1 MDLKTK
7 SVLIVDDDENMA
19 ETLSEALQ
27 QLDYNVAGA
36 VTNGADAIVCVQN
49 NVPDIILMD
58 IELLGDMDGVQTSK
72 EILLISE
79 VPVIYLTGWT
89 DDKTLDKVKKTNPF
103 GYIVKPFEIIELK
116 VAIELALYKHDVEV
130 GREKLISELQDI
142 VANVVRQYIGA
153 EKLGLNG
160 NNWFG

>member
-1 MDLKTK
+1 MGSMTK
-7 SVLIVDDDENMA
+7 SVLIVEDDEAIA

-27 QLDYNVAGA
+27 QLDYNVAAA
-36 VTNGADAIVCVQN
+36 VTNGADAIACVQD

-58 IELLGDMDGVQTSK
+58 IELIGDMDGVQTTK
-72 EILLISE
+72 EILSISE
-79 VPVIYLTGWT
+79 VPVVYLTGRT
-89 DDKTLDKVKKTNPF
+89 DNDTLDKVKKTNPF

>member
-1 MDLKTK
+1 MGSMTK
-7 SVLIVDDDENMA
+7 SVLIVDDDENMV

-27 QLDYNVAGA
+27 QLEYNVAGA
-36 VTNGADAIVCVQN
+36 VTNGADAIACVQN
-49 NVPDIILMD
+49 NVPDIIIMD

-79 VPVIYLTGWT
+79 VPVVYLTGWT

-103 GYIVKPFEIIELK
+103 GYIVKPFEVTELK

>member
-1 MDLKTK
+1 LGLMTK
-7 SVLIVDDDENMA
+7 SVLIVDDDENMV

-27 QLDYNVAGA
+27 QLEYNVAGA
-36 VTNGADAIVCVQN
+36 VTNGADAIACVQK

-79 VPVIYLTGWT
+79 VPVVYLTGWT

-153 EKLGLNG
+153 EKLSLNG

>member
-1 MDLKTK
+1 MGLKTK
-7 SVLIVDDDENMA
+7 SVLIVEDDENMA

-36 VTNGADAIVCVQN
+36 VTNGADAIACVQN
-49 NVPDIILMD
+49 NVPDIIIMD

-79 VPVIYLTGWT
+79 VPVVYLTGWT